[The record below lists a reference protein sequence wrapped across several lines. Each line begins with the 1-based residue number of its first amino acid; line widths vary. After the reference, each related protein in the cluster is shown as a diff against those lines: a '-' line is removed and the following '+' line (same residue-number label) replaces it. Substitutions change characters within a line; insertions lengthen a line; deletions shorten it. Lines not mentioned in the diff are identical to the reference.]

1 MTPIGRVALFAAVSL
16 IGASAAQASMPARV
30 RTHVGCVTPP
40 YFVGQGDGAA
50 AQVREL
56 WEFPPA
62 NWKRFAGKTVVFSA
76 RRGRGLNQME
86 SQPRV
91 LGDCDRAAV
100 SAALAARRR

>member
-16 IGASAAQASMPARV
+16 IGATPAQASMPARV

-40 YFVGQGDGAA
+40 YFVGQNDGAG

-91 LGDCDRAAV
+91 LGECDRAAV

>member
-1 MTPIGRVALFAAVSL
+1 MSPIGKTSLWLAASL
-16 IGASAAQASMPARV
+16 MCAGAAQASMPARV

-40 YFVGQGDGAA
+40 YFVSQGEGET

-62 NWKRFAGKTVVFSA
+62 NWRRFAGKTVVFSA

-91 LGDCDRAAV
+91 IGDCDRAAV